1 MRTLI
6 PFLKPYKGLILLILV
21 ITIVDVGGT
30 LYIPTLVADMINI
43 GVYSGNLALVLQKGA
58 LMFAVALV
66 AAAAALLACYF
77 CVRLSALLGRDL
89 RNALYDH
96 SLTFS
101 TSDFERIG
109 TGSMITRTL
118 SDVSVVQQAFIWSL
132 QMILPVP
139 AMCALGVI
147 MSFAINRTMGLVM
160 IGVTVIVLGGAII
173 ITHKASFIYEKMQG
187 FLDRINLV
195 LRENV
200 TGIRVIRAFNKEQY
214 EEKRLRKTFED
225 YALSAIKANSL
236 FFGLESLAIFVM
248 NACIVSILWLGSNQV
263 GLGRMAIGDIA
274 AVTEYA
280 LLILFYII
288 MAQMVVIVLPRSRV
302 CLRRIHEVLQQAPE
316 ISDAVTTVPVLAGTE
331 TVCRFDNVSFCFPDA
346 EAATLSDLTFA
357 LRRGTTTAIIGSTGS
372 GKSTIAKLILR
383 FHDVT
388 GGAIAVDGV
397 DVRRLSQEKLRQ
409 HIAYVPQKA
418 WLFSGTIAAN
428 LRYGNEDATPAD
440 LWHALDVAQ
449 AGFVRDLPGGLD
461 APVAQ
466 GGTNFSGGQKQRL
479 AIARALLKKADLYIF
494 DDSFSALDFKT
505 DAALRHALA
514 KEVAGSAVLIIA
526 QRVSTIAQAEQIL
539 VLDDGKMAG
548 LGRHEDLVAS
558 CPVYSHIVSSQTK
571 GGGLH
576 G

>member
-1 MRTLI
+1 M
-6 PFLKPYKGLILLILV
+6 
-21 ITIVDVGGT
+21 
-30 LYIPTLVADMINI
+30 
-43 GVYSGNLALVLQKGA
+43 
-58 LMFAVALV
+58 
-66 AAAAALLACYF
+66 
-77 CVRLSALLGRDL
+77 
-89 RNALYDH
+89 
-96 SLTFS
+96 
-101 TSDFERIG
+101 
-109 TGSMITRTL
+109 
-118 SDVSVVQQAFIWSL
+118 
-132 QMILPVP
+132 
-139 AMCALGVI
+139 
-147 MSFAINRTMGLVM
+147 
-160 IGVTVIVLGGAII
+160 
-173 ITHKASFIYEKMQG
+173 
-187 FLDRINLV
+187 
-195 LRENV
+195 
-200 TGIRVIRAFNKEQY
+200 RVIRALNKEQY

-263 GLGRMAIGDIA
+263 GLGRMAIGDIT

-331 TVCRFDNVSFCFPDA
+331 TVCRFDNVSFRFPDA

-397 DVRRLSQEKLRQ
+397 DVRRLSQEELRQ